1 MRAGINEACITVM
14 LLNSQETAQVQEAFR
29 NIKDSMDVL
38 VDKSCTLG
46 TIDDTCVKEAD
57 KQYFRGR
64 FRECLGLKEAFN
76 GLEDTGKLKYYGWA
90 WYAKTWDEVMKL
102 LREGYV
108 KMDWLIRSNQH
119 LEEVAE
125 VELEMFIGK
134 YNICVAHMHE
144 YKRIW
149 TEEILP
155 RQKEQS
161 NAWKASPLMPASL
174 NPYGVRAKFAAL
186 KAL

>member
-1 MRAGINEACITVM
+1 M
-14 LLNSQETAQVQEAFR
+14 LLDRKETAQVQEAFR

-38 VDKSCTLG
+38 VEESCTLG
-46 TIDDTCVKEAD
+46 TIDDTRVKEAD

-64 FRECLGLKEAFN
+64 FRKCVELKEAFN
-76 GLEDTGKLKYYGWA
+76 GLDDAGKLKYYGWA
-90 WYAKTWDEVMKL
+90 WHPATWDEVMKL
-102 LREGYV
+102 LLEGYV
-108 KMDWLIRSNQH
+108 KMDGLIRYNDH
-119 LEEVAE
+119 LEEDAE

-134 YNICVAHMHE
+134 YETCVAHMHE

-161 NAWKASPLMPASL
+161 KAWKASPLMPASL
-174 NPYGVRAKFAAL
+174 NPYGVKAKLAAL